1 MPTLIHRLAIHELEK
16 AADESGARVFLSS
29 QCTPID
35 EEAQALVDKLH
46 DTFVRKSDTLQGYLS
61 PPEDALFPGYFQL
74 LLENGLEQADAFLN
88 FTRDTMNA
96 LQLSLQGVLGAKGG
110 YLVYADYT
118 DEATQERAIGIFL
131 VRDTDGLS
139 FRRGQEGAAFELNS
153 VTYLNTD
160 KLAMACRIFV
170 QKFQQGQGRCVELIK
185 HARTQKE
192 ISEYFIQWVG
202 LERPESSRELTQTF
216 LDMVNELPAPV
227 DEETGEAMEAGRF
240 KEQVLNFANSN
251 PQKVINIQEFEQ
263 EFYKNENPAQ
273 QYFQDHQIE
282 MDNEFRFDKKALN
295 QFYNHKASA
304 EKLYLYFNDGH
315 LRQGQIVVE
324 GDSVTIHSPELAA
337 QVRDFMDDRS

>member
-139 FRRGQEGAAFELNS
+139 FQSGTMWRG
-153 VTYLNTD
+153 
-160 KLAMACRIFV
+160 LAMGVYGNA
-170 QKFQQGQGRCVELIK
+170 
-185 HARTQKE
+185 
-192 ISEYFIQWVG
+192 
-202 LERPESSRELTQTF
+202 
-216 LDMVNELPAPV
+216 
-227 DEETGEAMEAGRF
+227 
-240 KEQVLNFANSN
+240 
-251 PQKVINIQEFEQ
+251 
-263 EFYKNENPAQ
+263 
-273 QYFQDHQIE
+273 
-282 MDNEFRFDKKALN
+282 
-295 QFYNHKASA
+295 
-304 EKLYLYFNDGH
+304 
-315 LRQGQIVVE
+315 
-324 GDSVTIHSPELAA
+324 
-337 QVRDFMDDRS
+337 